1 MYDLSDVQCTIYFS
15 ILLCTMYDLSDVRCT
30 ILFFYFLCTMYDL
43 FTIQNSKEGENLL
56 NDRCHVKVFV
66 LTETSAED
74 DVLLGRC

>member
-1 MYDLSDVQCTIYFS
+1 MYNVRFIFLFYYVQCTIQV
-15 ILLCTMYDLSDVRCT
+15 MYDVHF
-30 ILFFYFLCTMYDL
+30 IFYFLCTMYDL

-56 NDRCHVKVFV
+56 NDRCHVKVFI